1 MAATFPR
8 AMQEEA
14 FMKAVSQELS
24 KLGFKRDNCIA
35 LVSTCRDE
43 VCRPVVSLVDQEF
56 GLSFNIAGLGG
67 VLNCGSTGFKAAMS
81 HSPEFR
87 CETDGTVKERYIFF
101 AFPHVSIGESGE
113 VGSLL
118 RRGRGKPSSA
128 CGALIAIQNDI
139 NAGKA
144 TVSDPYDEEYVLL
157 KKKVKSLILRRGGSE
172 YSLVEVTRAALAAIN
187 DDLEKLISLTVDPAT
202 ADYAV
207 ITGVQIHSGN
217 QIPGEPFRIERTCD
231 YIAPDMISTRRS
243 SLRALSSLSGATP
256 FDDALE
262 SEDESIE
269 QYEAR
274 LEARRQQLQAS
285 GAAVTSN
292 PVSSTGSMAEAF
304 EITPQTAMGIT
315 GIISIIAVVAP
326 FFMSAWNPAASPHM
340 KGLTYLTLLLGFYM
354 AWNIGANDVANAMG
368 TSVGSGA
375 LTLRQAVLAAAILE
389 FGGAFLV
396 GSHVSHTMQNGI
408 IKANVFAG
416 KNAMLFTGMISSL
429 AAAGTWLQVAS
440 YFGWPVSTTHCI
452 IGAMVGFG
460 IIFGGWNAVY
470 WSSLARVVSSWVVSP
485 VLGASIAFIVY
496 KCIRKFVYSS
506 SNPGQAA
513 STAAPILVFA
523 GVSAFSFFSLFTSP
537 GVLLRACAL
546 SLAAGAASAVAMS
559 AVVKRQMG
567 ELLGEFC
574 EIPKQL
580 EEPKPEKGRGPMGT
594 QLRIVYGVFGYL
606 QVLSACFMSFAHG
619 ANDVANA
626 IGPISAA
633 LAILASSSASI
644 PSSSLAA
651 APVSAGVATQV
662 LIWGGF
668 GIVAGLI
675 IWGYRVIATIG
686 NRITELTPTRGFA
699 AEFSAATVVVVAS
712 RLGLPISAT
721 HTLVGAV
728 MGVGLA
734 RGIGSVRA
742 DVVKEIVASW
752 LVTIPI
758 GAALSVM
765 YAFLFLRI
773 VPGFMSHRPCQGELM
788 ALRVVSRL
796 KTFLPVFLF
805 HTQVTSAL
813 PGGGD
818 GAACFESIQNISYP
832 VCPFHAQV
840 TSALPGGADGAAG
853 GGTMETDEAVAEF
866 KRQGGSE
873 VKGCAG
879 RGSEVKGCKTPLTS
893 LRLTPLFA
901 SPSRS
906 FPPFV
911 SLPRSSSRLSPSMLA
926 PPAFGSSPNLD
937 SPVLAGGAMCAG
949 GAGGG
954 GIPEGAAANADG
966 HSDGKGSFSNCLSAV
981 LAVVGLNDQLSAVL
995 ADVGLNIRE
1004 AHVFSTSDGLSLD
1017 VFVVDGWPS
1026 EDVVE
1031 MRAALMRAA
1040 QQAGENGAQSTLP
1053 EASGQSNPAM
1063 SESAGV
1069 PMSTSAATTAAAGHV
1084 AASSLS
1090 GADSRVRIPS
1100 DGRDDWEI
1108 DNDQLKLQHKIASGS
1123 FGDLYRGTYC
1133 GQDVAIKI
1141 LKAERLN
1148 DSLQQEF
1155 AQEVFIMRKVRH
1167 KNVVQFIGACTKP
1180 PNLSI
1185 VTEFM
1190 VGGSVYDYLH
1200 KHRGGM
1206 KLPMVLRVGMG
1217 DTHSLLISPPP
1228 CSLAPLFLSSLA
1240 PFHPGLL
1247 ASWPPGRL
1255 NPPAPH
1261 AEFMVGGSVYDY
1273 LHKHRGSMKLPM
1285 VLRVGM
1291 DVAKGMDFLHKNN
1304 IIHRDL
1310 KAANLLMDENDVVKV
1325 ADFGVARV
1333 KANSGVMTAETGTY
1347 RWMAP
1352 EVIEHRAYDHKAD
1365 IFSFGITMWEMLTGK
1380 LPYPDLTPLQAAVS
1394 VVQRGLRPPI
1404 PKGTHPRRADLFE
1417 RCWAT
1422 NPADRPEF
1430 PLLPDSLPLCLCP
1443 PPPFPILPSQGLR
1456 PPIPKGTHPRLAD
1469 LFERCWATNPA
1480 DRPEFSE
1487 IIRVIAEIA
1496 QEKRVPGIKSVISS
1510 ASGAR
1515 ADVLVGHGDVI
1526 AFGRFGLQ
1534 VRSTPGHTN
1543 GCVTYVLVER
1553 TETAAPFAAAL
1564 ENSLEGNVWRASDGG
1579 LERLGSAGFSFDK
1592 LLTRMAFTGD
1602 ALLIRGCGR
1611 TDFQEGDAAELYRS
1625 VHCQILSLPPD
1636 TLLYPAHDYQG
1647 RTVTSVEEERKHNPR
1662 LTKGEE
1668 AFKAIMDGLGL
1679 APPKKL
1685 KEALPANMADGVVE
1699 EQKTTILAA

>member
-1 MAATFPR
+1 
-8 AMQEEA
+8 
-14 FMKAVSQELS
+14 
-24 KLGFKRDNCIA
+24 
-35 LVSTCRDE
+35 
-43 VCRPVVSLVDQEF
+43 
-56 GLSFNIAGLGG
+56 
-67 VLNCGSTGFKAAMS
+67 
-81 HSPEFR
+81 
-87 CETDGTVKERYIFF
+87 
-101 AFPHVSIGESGE
+101 
-113 VGSLL
+113 
-118 RRGRGKPSSA
+118 
-128 CGALIAIQNDI
+128 
-139 NAGKA
+139 
-144 TVSDPYDEEYVLL
+144 
-157 KKKVKSLILRRGGSE
+157 
-172 YSLVEVTRAALAAIN
+172 
-187 DDLEKLISLTVDPAT
+187 
-202 ADYAV
+202 
-207 ITGVQIHSGN
+207 
-217 QIPGEPFRIERTCD
+217 
-231 YIAPDMISTRRS
+231 
-243 SLRALSSLSGATP
+243 
-256 FDDALE
+256 
-262 SEDESIE
+262 
-269 QYEAR
+269 
-274 LEARRQQLQAS
+274 
-285 GAAVTSN
+285 
-292 PVSSTGSMAEAF
+292 
-304 EITPQTAMGIT
+304 MGIT

-765 YAFLFLRI
+765 
-773 VPGFMSHRPCQGELM
+773 SHRPCQGELM

-818 GAACFESIQNISYP
+818 GAAFFESIQNISLP

-866 KRQGGSE
+866 KRQG
-873 VKGCAG
+873 
-879 RGSEVKGCKTPLTS
+879 
-893 LRLTPLFA
+893 
-901 SPSRS
+901 
-906 FPPFV
+906 
-911 SLPRSSSRLSPSMLA
+911 MLA

-966 HSDGKGSFSNCLSAV
+966 HSDGKGSFSSLLQVPMHEVTFSTVDRPKLLS
-981 LAVVGLNDQLSAVL
+981 QLSAVL

-1040 QQAGENGAQSTLP
+1040 QQAGENGSQSTLP

-1200 KHRGGM
+1200 KHRG
-1206 KLPMVLRVGMG
+1206 
-1217 DTHSLLISPPP
+1217 
-1228 CSLAPLFLSSLA
+1228 
-1240 PFHPGLL
+1240 
-1247 ASWPPGRL
+1247 
-1255 NPPAPH
+1255 
-1261 AEFMVGGSVYDY
+1261 
-1273 LHKHRGSMKLPM
+1273 SMKLPM

-1404 PKGTHPRRADLFE
+1404 PKGTHPR
-1417 RCWAT
+1417 
-1422 NPADRPEF
+1422 
-1430 PLLPDSLPLCLCP
+1430 
-1443 PPPFPILPSQGLR
+1443 
-1456 PPIPKGTHPRLAD
+1456 LAD

-1496 QEKRVPGIKSVISS
+1496 QELEEDGEADQQRREKRGGFF
-1510 ASGAR
+1510 ASFKR
-1515 ADVLVGHGDVI
+1515 A
-1526 AFGRFGLQ
+1526 
-1534 VRSTPGHTN
+1534 
-1543 GCVTYVLVER
+1543 
-1553 TETAAPFAAAL
+1553 
-1564 ENSLEGNVWRASDGG
+1564 
-1579 LERLGSAGFSFDK
+1579 GSG
-1592 LLTRMAFTGD
+1592 
-1602 ALLIRGCGR
+1602 
-1611 TDFQEGDAAELYRS
+1611 
-1625 VHCQILSLPPD
+1625 
-1636 TLLYPAHDYQG
+1636 
-1647 RTVTSVEEERKHNPR
+1647 PR
-1662 LTKGEE
+1662 
-1668 AFKAIMDGLGL
+1668 
-1679 APPKKL
+1679 
-1685 KEALPANMADGVVE
+1685 
-1699 EQKTTILAA
+1699 